1 MNTITEHEAL
11 TNMAR
16 GLNLTI
22 HEKHQTDGRKKIKEY
37 FAQRDKATLSPVLP
51 FEKLNLFLMGWRRAA
66 DLTPVR
72 IDLKNTYFA
81 EDGAYGNHFLVVNTD
96 KWTEADWER
105 IENCTDSERMKRAYA
120 IAKAKGQV
128 RTRK

>member
-1 MNTITEHEAL
+1 MSKATISTITEHDAL

-51 FEKLNLFLMGWRRAA
+51 FDGLNLFLLGWRSAN
-66 DLTPVR
+66 
-72 IDLKNTYFA
+72 K
-81 EDGAYGNHFLVVNTD
+81 
-96 KWTEADWER
+96 
-105 IENCTDSERMKRAYA
+105 
-120 IAKAKGQV
+120 
-128 RTRK
+128 

>member
-1 MNTITEHEAL
+1 MEGRRGEAIAKPNKPKRKGKSIMNTITEHEAL

-51 FEKLNLFLMGWRRAA
+51 FEKLNLFLLGWRSAN
-66 DLTPVR
+66 
-72 IDLKNTYFA
+72 K
-81 EDGAYGNHFLVVNTD
+81 
-96 KWTEADWER
+96 
-105 IENCTDSERMKRAYA
+105 
-120 IAKAKGQV
+120 
-128 RTRK
+128 

>member
-1 MNTITEHEAL
+1 MGEVKLDRDDLQTEAQPSKIGSVEQVKGKAQMNTITEHDAL

-51 FEKLNLFLMGWRRAA
+51 FEGLNLFLLGWRSAN
-66 DLTPVR
+66 
-72 IDLKNTYFA
+72 K
-81 EDGAYGNHFLVVNTD
+81 
-96 KWTEADWER
+96 
-105 IENCTDSERMKRAYA
+105 
-120 IAKAKGQV
+120 
-128 RTRK
+128 